1 MKGRIRIAA
10 LGALAI
16 SAFTLIGGAAGTSVG
31 AAAPNGY
38 SASVTAQGLNLNL
51 FGQKLLG
58 GNSTACVNDG
68 SQTANTGSPCDGKA
82 TPYSYAAGS
91 GTVLTSAGLSN
102 DATAFAAG
110 DSQSLT
116 EGTPSVQ
123 KCSPVSSGGAQG
135 ADNVTVDLGVGCGFA
150 TASNDAT
157 GDPSA
162 YSGGEI
168 ATVGINAGGLLAP
181 IVGASTGASKC
192 TTSPSQ
198 LIGALLNT
206 VCQVLGAVGGSAP
219 PPAGT
224 LIPGVEQALQNI
236 FDIVTQAVDN
246 LDTVDVSVGG
256 ATSAVCS
263 GQYNSTTSECAN
275 DTTGDVTAETS
286 GSTLDVKLL
295 QGVGCTAGTPL
306 ATCAL
311 NEVTNLKDESANPTA
326 APLIEIK
333 VGPASCTATRDPS
346 TGEWTSTD
354 ASSLVDVD
362 VNLPGDNI
370 SLNIPGTSGT
380 GQTILSGTPLQ
391 STISI
396 ANGASA
402 PIGDTASCSG
412 DSLTLN
418 LLQSSD
424 FPGGSSTVGAVYA
437 ALGST
442 TLSASNNNVAAPVKT
457 TPATTP
463 APAAV
468 TPVVPAAVVPNVTT
482 VHTGEFWSGVLPI
495 YLLAGMGGTGIA
507 LIARRR
513 IASAFR
519 SLTRRGSKLGT

>member
-1 MKGRIRIAA
+1 
-10 LGALAI
+10 
-16 SAFTLIGGAAGTSVG
+16 
-31 AAAPNGY
+31 
-38 SASVTAQGLNLNL
+38 LNINL
-51 FGQKLLG
+51 FGEKLLG

-68 SQTANTGSPCDGKA
+68 SQTANSGSPCDGQA
-82 TPYSYAAGS
+82 TPYSNATGS
-91 GTVLTSAGLSN
+91 GTVLTTSGLSN
-102 DATAFAAG
+102 DATASAAG

-116 EGTPSVQ
+116 DGTPSVQ

-162 YSGGEI
+162 YSGGEV
-168 ATVGINAGGLLAP
+168 ATVGVNAGGILSP
-181 IVGASTGASKC
+181 ILGASTGASKC
-192 TTSPSQ
+192 TTSSNQ

-206 VCQVLGAVGGSAP
+206 VCQVLGAVGGGAGAAP

-263 GQYNSTTSECAN
+263 GTYNSTTSECAN
-275 DTTGDVTAETS
+275 DTSGTVTAETS

-295 QGVGCTAGTPL
+295 QGVGCTPGTPL

-333 VGPASCTATRDPS
+333 AGPASCTGTRDAS
-346 TGEWTSTD
+346 TGTWTSTD
-354 ASSLVDVD
+354 SASLVDVD

-370 SLNIPGTSGT
+370 SLDIPGTSGT

-391 STISI
+391 STITI
-396 ANGASA
+396 ADGAAA
-402 PIGDTASCSG
+402 PVGDAASCNG

-424 FPGGSSTVGAVYA
+424 FPGGSSTTGAVYA
-437 ALGST
+437 SLGST
-442 TLSASNNNVAAPVKT
+442 TLAASNNNVTPVVVKT

-482 VHTGEFWSGVLPI
+482 VHTGEFWSGSLPI
-495 YLLAGMGGTGIA
+495 YLLAGMGATGLA

-519 SLTRRGSKLGT
+519 SLTRRGPKLGT